1 MSCVESYKEFLDHV
15 RNVMIERGVEITG
28 DLSVRS
34 FVIAEMGIKFIPRLI
49 NLTMDECVQVCTLYE
64 HGYTTRKRGLSN
76 DDKIKLMCAHLSS
89 GFDFKLLDLDLLP
102 TIVFTPEMF
111 KYFCLNYPSILMFG
125 KFGYTESTCEYAI
138 GKSVFEIRRIID
150 NKEQVTEE
158 LFNHCINYYIE
169 CGYWIGLIPSKCLN
183 QSHYNKAF
191 DKYIS
196 KDPQSW
202 DEASLALLANHV
214 SEDRLHIIV
223 KHLPWVLNHVDKYR
237 ELFKDIY
244 TKTVDDYEKEY
255 ILLNQLVTEDITL
268 AVISKS
274 YKAFEYN
281 TIKSLEE
288 EDREYD

>member
-1 MSCVESYKEFLDHV
+1 MSCNESYKEFLDHV

-49 NLTMDECVQVCTLYE
+49 NLTMDECIQVCTLYE
-64 HGYTTRKRGLSN
+64 DGYTMCRRGLSK
-76 DDKIKLMCAHLSS
+76 DDKIKLMCAHLQSE
-89 GFDFKLLDLDLLP
+89 FDFKLIDLDLLP
-102 TIVFTPEMF
+102 WQMF
-111 KYFCLNYPSILMFG
+111 DPIMIKHLSENYPSSIMFD
-125 KFGYTESTCEYAI
+125 KFGYTKTTCEYAI
-138 GKSVFEIRRIID
+138 DESVFEIRRIID
-150 NKEQVTEE
+150 NKEQLTEE
-158 LFNHCINYYIE
+158 LFNHCINYFID

-202 DEASLALLANHV
+202 DEASIALLANHV
-214 SEDRLHIIV
+214 SEDRLHIIIN
-223 KHLPWVLNHVDKYR
+223 KLPWVLNHVDKYR

-255 ILLNQLVTEDITL
+255 ILLNQLVTEDISLT
-268 AVISKS
+268 VISKS
-274 YKAFEYN
+274 YKAYEYN
-281 TIKSLEE
+281 QIQAQQEE
-288 EDREYD
+288 AREYD